1 MTIVVAAAIER
12 QGRYLAA
19 RRTKPEWAAGR
30 WEFPGGKVEAGE
42 EPQAAL
48 ARELR
53 EELDVEAEIGA
64 LLDRTITLTPDG
76 PISLACYLTR
86 SLTPLPATS
95 PDHDVI
101 SWFDRSRLAALDWAE
116 PDRPAM
122 WKLIGS

>member
-1 MTIVVAAAIER
+1 MDVVAAVFTDRE
-12 QGRYLAA
+12 YVLAC
-19 RRTKPEWAAGR
+19 RRRPHLSSGGR

>member
-1 MTIVVAAAIER
+1 MDVVAAVFTDQE
-12 QGRYLAA
+12 YVLAC
-19 RRTKPEWAAGR
+19 RRRPHLSSGGR

-101 SWFDRSRLAALDWAE
+101 SWFDRARLCALDWAE

>member
-1 MTIVVAAAIER
+1 MDVVAAVFTE
-12 QGRYLAA
+12 QEYVLAC
-19 RRTKPEWAAGR
+19 RRRPHLSSGGR